1 MTNGKSRILT
11 WHAALTLIVLVGWS
25 GPLLARAADL
35 SSNPLLAD
43 AQLTDVCFASPT
55 HGWAVGDRGL
65 ILHTVDGGRHWAPQ
79 NSPVSC
85 RLASVCFLDEQHG
98 WAAGGAVNPFT
109 PATTGVVL
117 RTRDGGHTWS
127 HEHKLALPAVA
138 RIKFFNATHGI
149 AVGQASAYFP
159 SGVYATSD
167 GGRSWAALPA
177 GKGGAWLTG
186 DFVDPNTGALA
197 GRASA
202 LAVVKQRGVEPV
214 AADFGIRALH
224 QMRLAGPGGGW
235 LVGDG
240 GLVLTSRDMGK
251 NWQTTEA
258 DIPPALRE
266 QFDFCALAVQG
277 PHCWIAGS
285 PGTRVLHSGDG
296 GRTWDVADT
305 GQPLPIRGL
314 HFVDA
319 SRGYAVGD
327 LGTIL
332 ATSDGGRTWHRQRGE
347 HRRAAYTGFYARGQE
362 MPLELLARLSSDEG
376 YLGTMELLSRE
387 DLEIRP
393 TQIDAMRQAHE
404 AMALVGGS
412 LADGAWRFPLR
423 DGGLRLSAE
432 QIVEGWNLANDGK
445 AVDHLEAHVV
455 SRIRMWRPS
464 VVFTASADVRGN
476 DPLAHLVN
484 QVVLRAVERAADPHQ
499 YPRQISDAG
508 LQTWKVQKVYASLSG
523 DQSGTTN
530 INTAQLSAQSGRTI
544 AELAAAARGVLMGSS
559 APSPATVGFRL
570 LVNQVPQQLGERD
583 IFSGV
588 PLSPGGEARRS
599 VSESSESNLD
609 AAKREAQL
617 RRNLQAILAQAEEGQ
632 RDGRFLADFGEQTR
646 QLEPGRAAE
655 VLVQLGERYQRQG
668 RWELAAE
675 CFELVVERYPKS
687 TLATR
692 SLVWLVQYY
701 ASGEAAWRMRAS
713 QQHTI
718 QQVTALQPA
727 RSGGET
733 TQPQRGGV
741 RQAGG
746 AEVQPEIGARA
757 GISRDGG
764 TVVGSSEIQ
773 TRLEKA
779 CGYARQIEQL
789 HPGLYGEPVVR
800 FPLAVAHRQ
809 QGLPAQA
816 QRFYMA
822 LRHTRPADAWR
833 ACALGELWLVDS
845 KTDPPKPLCMCG
857 RAAGKPYLDGQL
869 EEPFWQSGKPVELHS
884 PVGDDET
891 WGAVAMLAYDEEFLY
906 LAVRCLHAPGR
917 KYAPSTEPRPRDAD
931 LADQDRV
938 ELMLDVDRDFAT
950 YYRLVVDSRG
960 WTAESCW
967 RDTSWNP
974 NWFVAHALDEEAW
987 TIEAAVPLAE
997 LTSQLPQAHTTWAAG
1012 LQRIVP
1018 GVGMQSWT
1026 QPATSEGLAEGF
1038 GYLYFQA
1045 AEVPGTAPTAA
1056 Q

>member
-1 MTNGKSRILT
+1 MTKQKSGVARWLC
-11 WHAALTLIVLVGWS
+11 ALGLIVAMLVGA
-25 GPLLARAADL
+25 GQLHARPTDPP
-35 SSNPLLAD
+35 SNPMLAD
-43 AQLTDVCFASPT
+43 AQLTDVFFASPT

-79 NSPVSC
+79 NSTVQC
-85 RLASVCFLDEQHG
+85 RLASVFFLDEQNG
-98 WAAGGAVNPFT
+98 WAAGGAMNPFT
-109 PATTGVVL
+109 PATSGVVL
-117 RTRDGGHTWS
+117 RTRDGGHTWA
-127 HEHKLALPAVA
+127 HDHRLALPAIA
-138 RIKFFNATHGI
+138 RIKFFNATHGC
-149 AVGQASAYFP
+149 ALGQASAYFP

-177 GKGGAWLTG
+177 SKGGAWLTG

-224 QMRLAGPGGGW
+224 QMRLAGSAGSW

-240 GLVLTSRDMGK
+240 GLVLTSRDLGK

-258 DIPPALRE
+258 DIPPGLRE
-266 QFDFCALAVQG
+266 QFDFTALAVQG
-277 PHCWIAGS
+277 PHCWIAGT

-305 GQPLPIRGL
+305 GQPLPIRAL
-314 HFVDA
+314 HFLDTA
-319 SRGYAVGD
+319 HGYAVGD

-332 ATSDGGRTWHRQRGE
+332 STNDGGRTWNRQRGE
-347 HRRAAYTGFYARGQE
+347 HRRAAFTGIYARAHE

-393 TQIDAMRQAHE
+393 TQIDPLRQAHE
-404 AMALVGGS
+404 AVALVGGS
-412 LADGAWRFPLR
+412 LTDAAWRFPLR

-432 QIVEGWNLANDGK
+432 QIVNGWNLANDGK
-445 AVDHLEAHVV
+445 AVDHLEAHLV

-464 VVFTASADVRGN
+464 VVFTASADVRGI

-484 QVVLRAVERAADPHQ
+484 QVVLRAVERAGDASH
-499 YPRQISDAG
+499 YPQQITEAG

-530 INTAQLSAQSGRTI
+530 INTAQLSAQSGRTL
-544 AELAAAARGVLMGSS
+544 AEMAASARGVLTGSS

-599 VSESSESNLD
+599 VSESSENNLD

-617 RRNLQAILAQAEEGQ
+617 RRNLQAILAQAEDGQ

-701 ASGEAAWRMRAS
+701 ASSEAAWRMRAD

-727 RSGGET
+727 RGPAAEPKGA
-733 TQPQRGGV
+733 PRGSV
-741 RQAGG
+741 RQASG
-746 AEVQPEIGARA
+746 AEAQPEVGARA
-757 GISRDGG
+757 GISRGGG

-833 ACALGELWLVDS
+833 ACAMGELWLVDA
-845 KTDPPKPLCMCG
+845 KTEAPKPLCTCR

-869 EEPFWQSGKPVELHS
+869 EEPLWQSGQPVELHS
-884 PVGDDET
+884 PVGDDEA
-891 WGAVAMLAYDEEFLY
+891 WGGVAMLAYDEEFLY
-906 LAVRCLHAPGR
+906 LAVHCKQAPGR
-917 KYAPSTEPRPRDAD
+917 KYLPSSEARPRDAE

-938 ELMLDVDRDFAT
+938 ELLLDVDRDFAT

-967 RDTSWNP
+967 HDKSWNP
-974 NWFVAHALDEEAW
+974 NWFVAHSLEEDAW
-987 TIEAAVPLAE
+987 TVEAAIPLAE
-997 LTSQLPQAHTTWAAG
+997 LTSQLPQAKTVWAAG
-1012 LQRIVP
+1012 VQRIVP

-1026 QPATSEGLAEGF
+1026 QPATTEGTPEGF
-1038 GYLYFQA
+1038 GYLYFEG
-1045 AEVPGTAPTAA
+1045 AEAPK
-1056 Q
+1056 

>member
-1 MTNGKSRILT
+1 M
-11 WHAALTLIVLVGWS
+11 
-25 GPLLARAADL
+25 
-35 SSNPLLAD
+35 LAD
-43 AQLTDVCFASPT
+43 AQLTDVFFASHT

-79 NSPVSC
+79 NSTVDG
-85 RLASVCFLDEQHG
+85 RLASVFFLDEQNG
-98 WAAGGAVNPFT
+98 WAAGGAMNPFT
-109 PATTGVVL
+109 PATTGILL

-127 HEHKLALPAVA
+127 HDRRLALPAIA
-138 RIKFFNATHGI
+138 RIKFSDASHGW
-149 AVGQASAYFP
+149 ALGQASAYFP
-159 SGVYATSD
+159 SGVYTTND

-177 GKGGAWLTG
+177 AAGGAWLTG

-197 GRASA
+197 GRTSA
-202 LAVVKQRGVEPV
+202 LAVVKRRGVEPV

-224 QMRLAGPGGGW
+224 QMRLAPPASGW

-240 GLVLTSRDMGK
+240 GLVLTSRDLGK
-251 NWQTTEA
+251 NWQTTET
-258 DIPPALRE
+258 DIPSALRE
-266 QFDFCALAVQG
+266 QFDFTALAVQG
-277 PHCWIAGS
+277 PHCWIAGT

-296 GRTWDVADT
+296 GRSWEVADT
-305 GQPLPIRGL
+305 GQPLPIRALYFLDPSHG
-314 HFVDA
+314 F
-319 SRGYAVGD
+319 AVGD

-332 ATSDGGRTWHRQRGE
+332 ATSDGGRTWNRQRGE
-347 HRRAAYTGFYARGQE
+347 HRRAAYSGIFARASE
-362 MPLELLARLSSDEG
+362 IPLELLARFSADEG

-393 TQIDAMRQAHE
+393 TQIDPLRQAHE
-404 AMALVGGS
+404 AAALVGGS
-412 LADGAWRFPLR
+412 LTQAAWRFPLR

-432 QIVEGWNLANDGK
+432 QIVAGWNLANDGK
-445 AVDHLEAHVV
+445 AVDHLEAYVV

-464 VVFTASADVRGN
+464 VVFTASADVRGI

-484 QVVLRAVERAADPHQ
+484 QVVLRAVERAGDPNQ
-499 YPRQISDAG
+499 YPQQIADAG

-530 INTAQLSAQSGRTI
+530 INTAQLSAQTGRTI
-544 AELAAAARGVLMGSS
+544 AELAASARGVLAGNS

-599 VSESSESNLD
+599 VNESAENNLD

-617 RRNLQAILAQAEEGQ
+617 RRNLQAILAQAENGQ
-632 RDGRFLADFGEQTR
+632 QDGRFLADFGEQTR
-646 QLEPGRAAE
+646 QLEPDRAAE
-655 VLVQLGERYQRQG
+655 VMVQLGERYQRQG

-701 ASGEAAWRMRAS
+701 ASTEAAWRMRAG

-727 RSGGET
+727 RRPAAGPVTAPRDGA
-733 TQPQRGGV
+733 

-746 AEVQPEIGARA
+746 AGARPEVGARA
-757 GISRDGG
+757 DVERGGG

-809 QGLPAQA
+809 QGLPGQA

-822 LRHTRPADAWR
+822 LRHTRPVDAWR
-833 ACALGELWLVDS
+833 ACAMGELWLTDT
-845 KTDPPKPLCMCG
+845 KTEPPKPLSTCL
-857 RAAGKPYLDGQL
+857 RAKGKPYLDGQL

-884 PVGDDET
+884 PVGDDEA

-906 LAVRCLHAPGR
+906 LAVRCTHAPGR
-917 KYAPSTEPRPRDAD
+917 KYVPSSDARPRDAD
-931 LADQDRV
+931 LADQDRM

-950 YYRLVVDSRG
+950 YYRLTVDSRG

-967 RDTSWNP
+967 HDKSWNP
-974 NWFVAHALDEEAW
+974 NWFVAHALEEDAW
-987 TIEAAVPLAE
+987 AVEAAIPLAE
-997 LTSQLPQAHTTWAAG
+997 LTNQLPQANTVWAVG

-1018 GVGMQSWT
+1018 GVGIQSWT
-1026 QPATSEGLAEGF
+1026 QPATTEGTPEGF
-1038 GYLYFQA
+1038 GYLYF
-1045 AEVPGTAPTAA
+1045 EGVEGPK
-1056 Q
+1056 